1 MALTITG
8 MNLKYTL
15 SIIIIC
21 FSYLGVQAQLFNT
34 SLTLTVRD
42 DLGNTV
48 SGAEVQL
55 FETEEDY
62 LKEKNVV
69 FSEVSDS
76 KGVVKFKKL
85 KPISYF
91 VIVRKDDKDNGGGG
105 ERIGALEEG
114 KFNKA
119 TVVIQ

>member
-1 MALTITG
+1 M
-8 MNLKYTL
+8 KYAHL
-15 SIIIIC
+15 IIGAFILC
-21 FSYLGVQAQLFNT
+21 FSFISAQAQLINT

-48 SGAEVQL
+48 SGAEVKL

-69 FSEVSDS
+69 FSGVSDN

-85 KPISYF
+85 KAISYF
-91 VIVRKDDKDNGGGG
+91 VIVRTEDKDNGGGG

-119 TVVIQ
+119 TVIVQ